1 MLEEEPRRGP
11 ACSAEL
17 GLANGRLRRARA
29 GIQPRVHRSGAGV
42 AADLGPPSHEP
53 APEEPRPREQR
64 GQSRDRILPGG
75 ARHPS
80 PSALPP
86 WNTAKEAT
94 QASAFIMTTMKI
106 GQLHELVSRRT
117 TATVDMHWQ
126 ASTKKTMR
134 LTAMRGE

>member
-1 MLEEEPRRGP
+1 MLRLEHRSRVL
-11 ACSAEL
+11 CSGSEL
-17 GLANGRLRRARA
+17 AA
-29 GIQPRVHRSGAGV
+29 GIFLEPRVHGGGAGV
-42 AADLGPPSHEP
+42 AAHLRAAPHQP
-53 APEEPRPREQR
+53 APEEPRSSDHR
-64 GQSRDRILPGG
+64 GQGRDRILPGS

-80 PSALPP
+80 PSAFPP

-126 ASTKKTMR
+126 ASTKNTIR
-134 LTAMRGE
+134 LTAMSGE